1 MTRASPGVPSRPD
14 GRSREAA
21 ALQVIRVPCSHC
33 VRTLTEGVIAA
44 HKTPA
49 NEALLRTRTAD
60 PLLTMEVQAR
70 DWRPRPGP
78 CGHVSPGNLPLSPVP
93 SARACPHVP
102 NPMYPPRIDR
112 SENKQRVCA
121 GSSAVRRGGEN
132 PSSGQRPISAEDPQV
147 PHEGALDMASP
158 LDVIALRSLESG

>member
-60 PLLTMEVQAR
+60 PLLTIETFSAI
-70 DWRPRPGP
+70 
-78 CGHVSPGNLPLSPVP
+78 CGKCLLGH
-93 SARACPHVP
+93 RA
-102 NPMYPPRIDR
+102 DLQDF
-112 SENKQRVCA
+112 S
-121 GSSAVRRGGEN
+121 
-132 PSSGQRPISAEDPQV
+132 D
-147 PHEGALDMASP
+147 
-158 LDVIALRSLESG
+158 